1 VTIRPLTLKQSN
13 FVKKIL
19 EEKENKRQQ
28 NKQGLKGKENNK
40 KRIKVYQPSNL
51 KKGQKIGLYQE
62 DFEIIGKR

>member
-40 KRIKVYQPSNL
+40 KPI
-51 KKGQKIGLYQE
+51 
-62 DFEIIGKR
+62 